1 MTDQPE
7 EKKPEDSFGGEQ
19 GPEEEPLEGTSL
31 EGKGWDI
38 LVGGRV
44 NAAALGGENP
54 FDESG
59 HSADDEEADATLRA
73 AASGAATSGADS
85 DADKVVVEMLAL
97 TDEAWTPEREAALES
112 LGAEPGPPLGEGAE
126 PHDLPVPPAEEAG
139 PAAAPAAGPA
149 EGEEAVSPAPPW
161 LAEAPPTTEAVPPG
175 TVTSQAKRVRV
186 SIKDPFAQPPAP
198 PPAARDDLPVDP
210 ELVELLITPERIQ
223 ALAQQIDRVYE
234 QVVSE
239 VQGDHHTTG
248 DSLAKLQQ
256 ARMLLMAG
264 EEYYDNA
271 EQLLMQVR
279 ARLELDT
286 KVRRWTRGRGSVIAL
301 YLLLFLVLLVYGF
314 ISSNRVMD
322 LARDAVPAW
331 MAAMYLPALFGSLGG
346 VVGGLWVLI
355 KHTALRRD
363 FDPIHTT
370 WYLTNP
376 FMGLL
381 LGVIAYIIVWAGGSV
396 LTLATSGETAPLE
409 LSTTSPVIYPI
420 CVIVGFNQ
428 NLLWRLIDS
437 FIKAVAPSGEDE
449 EVDTGSNTPT
459 GTSGGSGAG

>member
-7 EKKPEDSFGGEQ
+7 EKKPEDAFDGEQ

-38 LVGGRV
+38 LVGGRS

-59 HSADDEEADATLRA
+59 HSADEETDAILRA
-73 AASGAATSGADS
+73 ASGTAASDARS
-85 DADKVVVEMLAL
+85 DADKVIVEMTAL

-112 LGAEPGPPLGEGAE
+112 FGAEPGPPLGEGAE
-126 PHDLPVPPAEEAG
+126 PHDLPAPPAEEAG
-139 PAAAPAAGPA
+139 PAAAPAAVPA
-149 EGEEAVSPAPPW
+149 EGGEAVSPAPPW
-161 LAEAPPTTEAVPPG
+161 LAETPPDA
-175 TVTSQAKRVRV
+175 VTSQAKRVRV
-186 SIKDPFAQPPAP
+186 SIKDPFARPSTP
-198 PPAARDDLPVDP
+198 PPAARDDLPADP
-210 ELVELLITPERIQ
+210 ELVGLLITPERIQ
-223 ALAQQIDRVYE
+223 ALAEQIDRVYE
-234 QVVSE
+234 RVVSE

-322 LARDAVPAW
+322 LARDAVPTW

-381 LGVIAYIIVWAGGSV
+381 LGVIAYIIIWAGGSV
-396 LTLATSGETAPLE
+396 LTLATSGEAAPLE

-459 GTSGGSGAG
+459 GTSGGGGAG